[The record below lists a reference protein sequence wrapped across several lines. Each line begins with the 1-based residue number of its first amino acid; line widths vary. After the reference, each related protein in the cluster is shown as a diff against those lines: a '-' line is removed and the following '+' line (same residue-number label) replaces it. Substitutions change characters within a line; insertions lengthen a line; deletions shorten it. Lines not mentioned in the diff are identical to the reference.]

1 MSSLLRPTG
10 GPKVRAEFPPLLD
23 GDPPLVIEA
32 TLPVPDFERH
42 MAARY
47 QDETLY
53 SGRSGTI
60 GRVGAVKNR
69 PTFTFGYKKLGADD
83 LKTVISFLGFAS
95 FTLFPRTVGPGD
107 DDQDADLVAEAAKSY
122 LVRPLS
128 AVPFSD
134 HLTLGYDVVI
144 ELEAIGALDTI
155 TACS

>member
-10 GPKVRAEFPPLLD
+10 GPKLKATFPALLE
-23 GDPPLVIEA
+23 GDPDLVIEA
-32 TLPVPDFERH
+32 TLPVPDYENH

-47 QDETLY
+47 RDETRY

-69 PTFTFGYKKLGADD
+69 PAFTFGYKKLSEGD

-95 FTLFPRTVGPGD
+95 FTLYPRTIGPGD
-107 DDQDADLVAEAAKSY
+107 DAGDSALVAEADTSY

-144 ELEAIGALDTI
+144 ELEAIGALETI